1 MLRILQQQAA
11 LGEPGGRDLWP
22 RAVAESTACSPFPGV
37 KSWAFP
43 KIIAESATGADLETE
58 SAMPLLLLIRPPNV
72 ASKYPKLASLT
83 LNILLWNQSRLCQ
96 KSKIRK
102 GISSQIRLPSGALE
116 CVFPT

>member
-22 RAVAESTACSPFPGV
+22 HVVAESVACSLFPGV

-43 KIIAESATGADLETE
+43 KIIAESAIGADSETE

-72 ASKYPKLASLT
+72 ASKYPESASPT
-83 LNILLWNQSRLCQ
+83 LNEFYTTQYFTHSCTVA
-96 KSKIRK
+96 SK
-102 GISSQIRLPSGALE
+102 
-116 CVFPT
+116 